1 MRLRAIV
8 ASAVTAGLAAPA
20 EAAGPVFGTV
30 SGDLLWTL
38 ITALCVVLT
47 GAVLFAGLRLTLGV
61 RAGAEADP
69 TRDDGLTQGNGGRP
83 A

>member
-8 ASAVTAGLAAPA
+8 ASAATAGLAAPA
-20 EAAGPVFGTV
+20 EAAAPVHGTV

-61 RAGAEADP
+61 RAGADADA
-69 TRDDGLTQGNGGRP
+69 TRHDGVAQGNGGR
-83 A
+83 AA